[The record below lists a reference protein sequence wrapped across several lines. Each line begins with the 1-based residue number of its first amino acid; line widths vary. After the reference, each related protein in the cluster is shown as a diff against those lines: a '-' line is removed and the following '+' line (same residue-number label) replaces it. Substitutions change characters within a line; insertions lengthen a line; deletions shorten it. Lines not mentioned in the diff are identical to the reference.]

1 MDDITKN
8 FLDTLQQINE
18 KRIKVF
24 CPYAGKT
31 VNSLPISFK
40 QQKDLIST
48 LTDGT
53 LGVMRFNKILDDILI
68 DNTGEELSILD
79 KIPAIIKLRVE
90 SIGKIITVDGEKI
103 DISPVLDKIK
113 DVKFPK
119 LNPVKH
125 EAFTVNLY
133 VPDLRGEITVMNSII
148 EDLKKDSKDLGKNI
162 VNVYTH
168 EILKFV
174 DNIKI
179 GEDVLDFKALSIKDR
194 MNIIEKIPLSVNKKI
209 IKEIEKL
216 KNVENEITT
225 VDHDGEK
232 ISFDIDVSFFDG

>member
-18 KRIKVF
+18 KRIEVF

-90 SIGKIITVDGEKI
+90 SIGKTITVDGEKI
-103 DISPVLDKIK
+103 DISSVLDKLK

-125 EAFTVNLY
+125 EKFTVNLY
-133 VPDLRGEITVMNSII
+133 VPDLRSEITVMNSII
-148 EDLKKDSKDLGKNI
+148 DDLKKDSKDLGRNI

-179 GEDVLDFKALSIKDR
+179 GGDTLDFKVLSIKDR